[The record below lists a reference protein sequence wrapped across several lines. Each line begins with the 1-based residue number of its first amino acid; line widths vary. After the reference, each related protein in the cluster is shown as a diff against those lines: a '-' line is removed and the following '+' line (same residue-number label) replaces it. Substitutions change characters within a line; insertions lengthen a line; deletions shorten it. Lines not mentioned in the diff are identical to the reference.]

1 MADTSGTGAGVI
13 TAPYTV
19 GMVGPGTEDIEDA
32 AGLKLRLGE
41 DTGGLKLRLGVGGSD
56 ITVVCGAVS
65 TVGSAAAT
73 VDAGTSVDARVV
85 AGTGTDRCVY
95 TGACITC
102 WMVSTMGFAEA
113 TMVRTVG
120 AAGDATTGV
129 AITVWPEGVVTTG
142 LVNTVGAAGVVA
154 TGLETT
160 GAVKKAGTAGVVT
173 MAGAATC

>member
-1 MADTSGTGAGVI
+1 
-13 TAPYTV
+13 
-19 GMVGPGTEDIEDA
+19 MVGPGTEDTEDA

-41 DTGGLKLRLGVGGSD
+41 DTRGLKLRLGVEGNVSG
-56 ITVVCGAVS
+56 ITIVCGAVKK
-65 TVGSAAAT
+65 VGSAAAT
-73 VDAGTSVDARVV
+73 VNAGTSVDARVV
-85 AGTGTDRCVY
+85 AGTGTVY

-113 TMVRTVG
+113 TMVRNVG

-129 AITVWPEGVVTTG
+129 AITVWAEGVVTTG

-154 TGLETT
+154 TGVETT